1 MIHLPVL
8 LMDLPRLEGV
18 SITEAAKET
27 LRLLVKLNEEQGL
40 SVFP

>member
-1 MIHLPVL
+1 MVHLPVL
-8 LMDLPRLEGV
+8 LMAQTRLEGF
-18 SITEAAKET
+18 SITEAAEET